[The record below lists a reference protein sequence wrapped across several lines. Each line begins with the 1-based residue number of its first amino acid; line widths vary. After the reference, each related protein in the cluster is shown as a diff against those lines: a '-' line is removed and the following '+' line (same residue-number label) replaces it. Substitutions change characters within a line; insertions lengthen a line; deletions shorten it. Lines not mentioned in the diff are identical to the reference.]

1 MSTFAG
7 EVAVVTGATRGIG
20 RAIALELGRQ
30 GCHVAFSYRTR
41 ADLAETLTEEL
52 RALGVRSLAAQV
64 DSADL
69 DRVRDMIAR
78 TRGELGEVR
87 ALVNNAGITRDK
99 LLMTMGAADWQDV
112 IDANLTGVF
121 NFCRAVITPM
131 MKAKSGRI
139 LNVTSVSG
147 IVGMPGQANY
157 SASKAGIIG
166 FTKALAKEVGRLQI
180 TVNALA
186 LGFIRT
192 DMTAGLKPE
201 HERQATEL
209 IPLRRFGEPED
220 VAPVAAF
227 LLSPAARYV
236 TGAVVHVDGGLAT

>member
-1 MSTFAG
+1 M
-7 EVAVVTGATRGIG
+7 
-20 RAIALELGRQ
+20 
-30 GCHVAFSYRTR
+30 
-41 ADLAETLTEEL
+41 
-52 RALGVRSLAAQV
+52 

-69 DRVRDMIAR
+69 ERVREMIAR
-78 TRGELGEVR
+78 TRSELGAVH

-99 LLMTMGAADWQDV
+99 LLMMMGADDWKDV
-112 IDANLTGVF
+112 VDTNLTGVF
-121 NFCRAVITPM
+121 NFCRAVIMPM
-131 MKAKSGRI
+131 MKAKSGAI

-201 HERQATEL
+201 YERQATEL
-209 IPLRRFGEPED
+209 IPMRRFGEPED

-236 TGAVVHVDGGLAT
+236 TGAVVHVDGGLAM

>member
-7 EVAVVTGATRGIG
+7 KVAVVTGATRGIG
-20 RAIALELGRQ
+20 RAIVLELARQ
-30 GCHVAFSYRTR
+30 GCDVAFSYRNR
-41 ADLAETLTEEL
+41 GDLAETLTREL
-52 RALGVRSLAAQV
+52 EAAGVRSLAAQV
-64 DSADL
+64 DSADV
-69 DRVRDMIAR
+69 DQVREMIAR
-78 TRGELGEVR
+78 TRRELGEVY
-87 ALVNNAGITRDK
+87 ALVNNAGVTRDK
-99 LLMTMGAADWQDV
+99 LLMMMTADDWKGV
-112 IDANLTGVF
+112 IDTNLTGVF
-121 NFCRAVITPM
+121 NFCRALITPM

-147 IVGMPGQANY
+147 IVGMPGQTNY

-192 DMTAGLKPE
+192 DMTAALKPE

-209 IPLRRFGEPED
+209 IPLHRFGTPED

-227 LLSPAARYV
+227 LLSPAAGYM

>member
-1 MSTFAG
+1 MSTHRRQ
-7 EVAVVTGATRGIG
+7 VAVVTGATRGIG
-20 RAIALELGRQ
+20 RAIALELARREYD
-30 GCHVAFSYRTR
+30 VAFTYRSR
-41 ADLAETLTEEL
+41 ADLAETLRQEL
-52 RALGVRSLAAQV
+52 EGLGVRSLAAQV

-69 DRVRDMIAR
+69 DRVREMIAR
-78 TRGELGEVR
+78 TRSELGEVD
-87 ALVNNAGITRDK
+87 ALVNNAGITKDK
-99 LLMTMGAADWQDV
+99 LLMMMGTDDWKDV
-112 IDANLTGVF
+112 VDTNLTGVF
-121 NFCRAVITPM
+121 NFCRAVITQM

-147 IVGMPGQANY
+147 VVGMPGQANY

-201 HERQATEL
+201 YEQQATEL
-209 IPLRRFGEPED
+209 IPLRRFGTPED

>member
-30 GCHVAFSYRTR
+30 GCHVAFSYRAR

-201 HERQATEL
+201 YERQATEL

>member
-41 ADLAETLTEEL
+41 ADLAVTLTEEL

-69 DRVRDMIAR
+69 DGVRDMIAR

-131 MKAKSGRI
+131 MKAKHGRI
-139 LNVTSVSG
+139 LNITSVSG

>member
-1 MSTFAG
+1 MSTHG
-7 EVAVVTGATRGIG
+7 RQVAVVTGATRGIG
-20 RAIALELGRQ
+20 RAIALELARREYD
-30 GCHVAFSYRTR
+30 VAFTYRSR
-41 ADLAETLTEEL
+41 ADLAETLRQEL
-52 RALGVRSLAAQV
+52 EGLGARSLAAQV

-69 DRVRDMIAR
+69 DRVREMIAR
-78 TRGELGEVR
+78 TRSELGEVD
-87 ALVNNAGITRDK
+87 ALVNNAGITKDK
-99 LLMTMGAADWQDV
+99 LLMMMGTDDWKDV
-112 IDANLTGVF
+112 VDTNLTGVF
-121 NFCRAVITPM
+121 NFCRAVITQM

-147 IVGMPGQANY
+147 VVGMPGQANY

-201 HERQATEL
+201 YEQQATEL
-209 IPLRRFGEPED
+209 IPLRRFGTPED

-236 TGAVVHVDGGLAT
+236 TGAVVHVDGGLAM

>member
-1 MSTFAG
+1 VSVFAG
-7 EVAVVTGATRGIG
+7 QVAVVTGATRGIG
-20 RAIALELGRQ
+20 RAIALELARQ
-30 GCHVAFSYRTR
+30 GCNVAFSYRSRT
-41 ADLAETLTEEL
+41 DLADALTGEL
-52 RALGVRSLAAQV
+52 EALGVRSLAAQV
-64 DSADL
+64 DAVDL
-69 DRVRDMIAR
+69 DRVREMVAN
-78 TRGELGEVR
+78 TRRELGEIN

-99 LLMTMGAADWQDV
+99 LLMMMGGDDWKDV
-112 IDANLTGVF
+112 IDTNLTGVF

-139 LNVTSVSG
+139 LNITSVSG
-147 IVGMPGQANY
+147 IVGMPGQTNY

-201 HERQATEL
+201 YERLATEM
-209 IPLRRFGEPED
+209 IPLRRFGTPED

-227 LLSPAARYV
+227 LLSPAAAYM
-236 TGAVVHVDGGLAT
+236 TGAVVQLDGGLAT

>member
-1 MSTFAG
+1 M
-7 EVAVVTGATRGIG
+7 VAHTR
-20 RAIALELGRQ
+20 R
-30 GCHVAFSYRTR
+30 
-41 ADLAETLTEEL
+41 
-52 RALGVRSLAAQV
+52 
-64 DSADL
+64 
-69 DRVRDMIAR
+69 
-78 TRGELGEVR
+78 ELGEIN

-99 LLMTMGAADWQDV
+99 LLMMMGGDDWKDV
-112 IDANLTGVF
+112 IDTNLTGVF

-139 LNVTSVSG
+139 LNITSVSG
-147 IVGMPGQANY
+147 IVGMPGQTNY

-201 HERQATEL
+201 YERLATEM
-209 IPLRRFGEPED
+209 IPLRRFGTPED

-227 LLSPAARYV
+227 LLSPAAAYM
-236 TGAVVHVDGGLAT
+236 TGAVVQLDGGLAT

>member
-1 MSTFAG
+1 VSVFAG
-7 EVAVVTGATRGIG
+7 QVAIVTGATRGIG
-20 RAIALELGRQ
+20 RAIALELARQ
-30 GCHVAFSYRTR
+30 GCNVAFSYRSRT
-41 ADLAETLTEEL
+41 DLADALTGEL
-52 RALGVRSLAAQV
+52 EALGVRSLAAQV
-64 DSADL
+64 DAADL
-69 DRVRDMIAR
+69 DRVREMVAH
-78 TRGELGEVR
+78 TRRELGEIN

-99 LLMTMGAADWQDV
+99 LLMMMGGDDWKDV
-112 IDANLTGVF
+112 IDTNLTGVF

-139 LNVTSVSG
+139 LNITSVSG
-147 IVGMPGQANY
+147 IVGMPGQTNY

-201 HERQATEL
+201 YERLATEM
-209 IPLRRFGEPED
+209 IPLRRFGTPED

-227 LLSPAARYV
+227 LLSPAAAYM
-236 TGAVVHVDGGLAT
+236 TGAVVQLDGGLAT

>member
-1 MSTFAG
+1 VSVFAG
-7 EVAVVTGATRGIG
+7 QVAIVTGATRGIG
-20 RAIALELGRQ
+20 RAIALELARQ
-30 GCHVAFSYRTR
+30 GCNVAFSYRSRT
-41 ADLAETLTEEL
+41 DLADALTGEL
-52 RALGVRSLAAQV
+52 EALGVRSLAAQV
-64 DSADL
+64 DAVDL
-69 DRVRDMIAR
+69 DRVREMVAN
-78 TRGELGEVR
+78 TRRELGEIN

-99 LLMTMGAADWQDV
+99 LLMMMGGDDWKDV
-112 IDANLTGVF
+112 IDTNLTGVF

-139 LNVTSVSG
+139 LNITSVSG
-147 IVGMPGQANY
+147 IVGMPGQTNY

-201 HERQATEL
+201 YERLATEM
-209 IPLRRFGEPED
+209 IPLRRFGTPED

-227 LLSPAARYV
+227 LLSPAAAYM
-236 TGAVVHVDGGLAT
+236 TGAVVQLDGGLAT

>member
-1 MSTFAG
+1 MSAFAG
-7 EVAVVTGATRGIG
+7 DVAVVTGATRGIG
-20 RAIALELGRQ
+20 RAIALELARQ
-30 GCHVAFSYRTR
+30 GCDVAFTYRTR
-41 ADLAETLTEEL
+41 ADLAETLTDEI
-52 RALGVRSLAAQV
+52 RAVGVRAVAAQV

-69 DRVRDMIAR
+69 DCVREMIVR
-78 TRGELGEVR
+78 TRRELGEIRV
-87 ALVNNAGITRDK
+87 LVNNAGITRDK
-99 LLMTMGAADWQDV
+99 LLMTMGADDWKDV
-112 IDANLTGVF
+112 VDTNLTGVF

-201 HERQATEL
+201 YERQAMEM
-209 IPLRRFGEPED
+209 IPLRRFGEPAD

>member
-20 RAIALELGRQ
+20 RAIALELARQ
-30 GCHVAFSYRTR
+30 GCDVAFTYRSR
-41 ADLAETLTEEL
+41 ADLAETLTAEL
-52 RALGVRSLAAQV
+52 RALGVRALAARV

-69 DRVRDMIAR
+69 GGVREMIAR
-78 TRGELGEVR
+78 TRSELGEIRV
-87 ALVNNAGITRDK
+87 LVNNAGITRDK
-99 LLMTMGAADWQDV
+99 LLMTMSADDWRDV

-121 NFCRAVITPM
+121 NFSRAVITPM

-201 HERQATEL
+201 YERKATEL
-209 IPLRRFGEPED
+209 IPLGRFGEPED

>member
-1 MSTFAG
+1 MSTLAG
-7 EVAVVTGATRGIG
+7 QVAVVTGATRGIG
-20 RAIALELGRQ
+20 RAIALELGRH
-30 GCHVAFSYRTR
+30 GYDVAFSYRSR
-41 ADLAETLTEEL
+41 ADLAETLTDEL
-52 RALGVRSLAAQV
+52 RALGVRALAAQV
-64 DSADL
+64 NSADL
-69 DRVRDMIAR
+69 GQVREMIAHTKR
-78 TRGELGEVR
+78 ELGEVH

-99 LLMTMGAADWQDV
+99 LLMTMAADDWQDV
-112 IDANLTGVF
+112 IDTNLTGVF

-166 FTKALAKEVGRLQI
+166 FTKALAKEVARLQI

-201 HERQATEL
+201 YERLATEM

-227 LLSPAARYV
+227 LLSPAARYM

>member
-1 MSTFAG
+1 VSVFAG
-7 EVAVVTGATRGIG
+7 QVAVVTGATRGIG
-20 RAIALELGRQ
+20 RAIALELARQ
-30 GCHVAFSYRTR
+30 GCNVAFSYRSRT
-41 ADLAETLTEEL
+41 DLADALTGEL
-52 RALGVRSLAAQV
+52 EALGVRSLAAQV
-64 DSADL
+64 DAVDL
-69 DRVRDMIAR
+69 DRVREMVAH
-78 TRGELGEVR
+78 TRRELGEIN

-99 LLMTMGAADWQDV
+99 LLMMMGGDDWKDV
-112 IDANLTGVF
+112 IDTNLTGVF

-139 LNVTSVSG
+139 LNITSVSG
-147 IVGMPGQANY
+147 IVGMPGQTNY

-201 HERQATEL
+201 YERLATEM
-209 IPLRRFGEPED
+209 IPLRRFGTPED

-227 LLSPAARYV
+227 LLSPAAAYM
-236 TGAVVHVDGGLAT
+236 TGAVVQLDGGLAT

>member
-1 MSTFAG
+1 VNAFMG

-20 RAIALELGRQ
+20 RGIALELARQ
-30 GCHVAFSYRTR
+30 GCHVAFSYRSR
-41 ADLAETLTEEL
+41 ADLAETLTAEL
-52 RALGVRSLAAQV
+52 HALGVRSLAAQV
-64 DSADL
+64 DSTDL
-69 DRVRDMIAR
+69 AAVREMIAR
-78 TRGELGEVR
+78 TRGELGEIQV
-87 ALVNNAGITRDK
+87 LVNNAGITRDK
-99 LLMTMGAADWQDV
+99 LLMTMGAGDWQEVLDT
-112 IDANLTGVF
+112 NLTGVF
-121 NFCRAVITPM
+121 NCCRAVITAM

-147 IVGMPGQANY
+147 IVGMPGQVNY

-201 HERQATEL
+201 YERQATDL
-209 IPLRRFGEPED
+209 IPLRRFGTVED

-227 LLSPAARYV
+227 LVSPAARYI
-236 TGAVVHVDGGLAT
+236 TGTVVHVDGGLAM

>member
-1 MSTFAG
+1 VSVFAG
-7 EVAVVTGATRGIG
+7 QVAIVTGATRGIG
-20 RAIALELGRQ
+20 RAIALELARQ
-30 GCHVAFSYRTR
+30 GCNVAFSYRSRT
-41 ADLAETLTEEL
+41 DLADALTGEL
-52 RALGVRSLAAQV
+52 EALGVRSLAAQV
-64 DSADL
+64 DAADL
-69 DRVRDMIAR
+69 DRVREMVVH
-78 TRGELGEVR
+78 TRRELGDIN

-99 LLMTMGAADWQDV
+99 LLMMMGGDDWKDV
-112 IDANLTGVF
+112 IDTNLTGVF

-139 LNVTSVSG
+139 LNITSVSG
-147 IVGMPGQANY
+147 IVGMPGQTNY

-186 LGFIRT
+186 LGFIQT

-201 HERQATEL
+201 YERLATEM
-209 IPLRRFGEPED
+209 IPLRRFGTPED

-227 LLSPAARYV
+227 LLSPAAAYM
-236 TGAVVHVDGGLAT
+236 TGAVVQLDGGLAT

>member
-1 MSTFAG
+1 VSVFAG
-7 EVAVVTGATRGIG
+7 QVAIVTGATRGIG
-20 RAIALELGRQ
+20 RAIALELARQ
-30 GCHVAFSYRTR
+30 GCNVAFSYRSRT
-41 ADLAETLTEEL
+41 DLADALTREL
-52 RALGVRSLAAQV
+52 EALGVRSLAAQV
-64 DSADL
+64 DAVDL
-69 DRVRDMIAR
+69 DRVREMVAH
-78 TRGELGEVR
+78 TRRELGEIN

-99 LLMTMGAADWQDV
+99 LLMMMGGDDWKDV
-112 IDANLTGVF
+112 IDTNLTGVF

-139 LNVTSVSG
+139 LNITSVSG
-147 IVGMPGQANY
+147 IVGMPGQTNY

-201 HERQATEL
+201 YERLATEM
-209 IPLRRFGEPED
+209 IPLRRFGTPED

-227 LLSPAARYV
+227 LLSPAAAYM
-236 TGAVVHVDGGLAT
+236 TGAVVQLDGGLAT

>member
-1 MSTFAG
+1 MSAFAG
-7 EVAVVTGATRGIG
+7 DVAVVTGATRGIG
-20 RAIALELGRQ
+20 RAIALELARQ
-30 GCHVAFSYRTR
+30 GSDVAFTYRTR
-41 ADLAETLTEEL
+41 ADLAETLTDEL
-52 RALGVRSLAAQV
+52 HGLGVHALAAQV
-64 DSADL
+64 DSADFA
-69 DRVRDMIAR
+69 RVREMITR
-78 TRGELGEVR
+78 TRKEMGEVR
-87 ALVNNAGITRDK
+87 VLVNNAGITRDK
-99 LLMTMGAADWQDV
+99 LLMTMGADDWKDV
-112 IDANLTGVF
+112 VDTNLTGVF

-201 HERQATEL
+201 YERQAMDL
-209 IPLRRFGEPED
+209 IPLRRFGEPAD

-236 TGAVVHVDGGLAT
+236 TGAVVHVDGGLAM

>member
-30 GCHVAFSYRTR
+30 GCDVAFSYRTR

-78 TRGELGEVR
+78 TRSELGEVR

-227 LLSPAARYV
+227 LLSSAARYV

>member
-1 MSTFAG
+1 VSTFAG
-7 EVAVVTGATRGIG
+7 KVAVVTGATRGIG
-20 RAIALELGRQ
+20 RAIALELARQ
-30 GCHVAFSYRTR
+30 GCDVAFSYRSR
-41 ADLAETLTEEL
+41 ADLAETLTREL
-52 RALGVRSLAAQV
+52 DALGVRSLAAQV

-69 DRVRDMIAR
+69 ERVREMIAR
-78 TRGELGEVR
+78 TRSELGAIH
-87 ALVNNAGITRDK
+87 ALVNNAGITKDK
-99 LLMTMGAADWQDV
+99 LLMMMGPDDWKDV
-112 IDANLTGVF
+112 VDTNLTGVF

-131 MKAKSGRI
+131 MKAKSGAI

-201 HERQATEL
+201 YERQATGL
-209 IPLRRFGEPED
+209 IPMRRFGEPED

-227 LLSPAARYV
+227 LLSPAARYM
-236 TGAVVHVDGGLAT
+236 TGAVVHVDGGLAM

>member
-1 MSTFAG
+1 MSVFG
-7 EVAVVTGATRGIG
+7 GQVAVVTGATRGIG
-20 RAIALELGRQ
+20 RAIALELARQ
-30 GCHVAFSYRTR
+30 GCSVAFSYRSRT
-41 ADLAETLTEEL
+41 DLAQTLTREL
-52 RALGVRSLAAQV
+52 EALGVRSLAAQV

-69 DRVRDMIAR
+69 DRVREMIAH
-78 TRGELGEVR
+78 TRRELGDIH

-99 LLMTMGAADWQDV
+99 LLMMMGADDWRDV
-112 IDANLTGVF
+112 VDTNLTGVF

-201 HERQATEL
+201 YERQATEM
-209 IPLRRFGEPED
+209 IPLRRFGTPED

-227 LLSPAARYV
+227 LLSPAAAYM
-236 TGAVVHVDGGLAT
+236 TGAVVQLDGGLAT

>member
-1 MSTFAG
+1 VSVFAG
-7 EVAVVTGATRGIG
+7 QVAVVTGATRGIG
-20 RAIALELGRQ
+20 RAIALELARQ
-30 GCHVAFSYRTR
+30 GCNVAFSYRSRT
-41 ADLAETLTEEL
+41 DLADALTRELET
-52 RALGVRSLAAQV
+52 LGVRSLAAQV
-64 DSADL
+64 DGADL
-69 DRVRDMIAR
+69 DRVREMVAH
-78 TRGELGEVR
+78 TRRELGEIN

-99 LLMTMGAADWQDV
+99 LLMMMGGDDWKDV
-112 IDANLTGVF
+112 IDTNLTGVF

-139 LNVTSVSG
+139 LNITSVSG
-147 IVGMPGQANY
+147 IVGMPGQTNY

-201 HERQATEL
+201 YERLATEM
-209 IPLRRFGEPED
+209 IPLRRFGTPED

-227 LLSPAARYV
+227 LLSPAAAYM
-236 TGAVVHVDGGLAT
+236 TGAVVQLDGGLAT

>member
-1 MSTFAG
+1 VSVLAG
-7 EVAVVTGATRGIG
+7 RVAVVTGATRGIG
-20 RAIALELGRQ
+20 RAIALELARQ
-30 GCHVAFSYRTR
+30 GCNVAFSYRSRT
-41 ADLAETLTEEL
+41 DLAETLTQEL
-52 RALGVRSLAAQV
+52 TALGVRSLAAQV
-64 DSADL
+64 DGADL
-69 DRVRDMIAR
+69 DRVRDMITR
-78 TRGELGEVR
+78 TRRELGEID
-87 ALVNNAGITRDK
+87 ALVNNAGITRDT
-99 LLMTMGAADWQDV
+99 LLMTMRPEDWRDV
-112 IDANLTGVF
+112 IETNLTGTF
-121 NFCRAVITPM
+121 NFCRAVITQM
-131 MKAKSGRI
+131 MKAKSGAI

-157 SASKAGIIG
+157 SASKAGVIG

-201 HERQATEL
+201 YERQATEL

-236 TGAVVHVDGGLAT
+236 TGAVIHVDGGLAT

>member
-1 MSTFAG
+1 VSVFAG
-7 EVAVVTGATRGIG
+7 QVAVVTGATRGIG
-20 RAIALELGRQ
+20 RAIALELARQ
-30 GCHVAFSYRTR
+30 GCNVAFSYRSRT
-41 ADLAETLTEEL
+41 DLADALTREL
-52 RALGVRSLAAQV
+52 EALGVRSLAAQV
-64 DSADL
+64 DAVDL
-69 DRVRDMIAR
+69 DRVREMVAH
-78 TRGELGEVR
+78 TRRELGEIN

-99 LLMTMGAADWQDV
+99 LLMMMGGDDWKDV
-112 IDANLTGVF
+112 IDTNLTGVF

-139 LNVTSVSG
+139 LNITSVSG
-147 IVGMPGQANY
+147 IVGMPGQTNY

-201 HERQATEL
+201 YERLATEM
-209 IPLRRFGEPED
+209 IPLRRFGTPED

-227 LLSPAARYV
+227 LLSPAAAYM
-236 TGAVVHVDGGLAT
+236 TGAVVQLDGGLAT

>member
-1 MSTFAG
+1 MSAHG
-7 EVAVVTGATRGIG
+7 RQVAVVTGATRGIG
-20 RAIALELGRQ
+20 RAIALELARQ
-30 GCHVAFSYRTR
+30 EYDVAFTYRSR
-41 ADLAETLTEEL
+41 AELAETLRQEL
-52 RALGVRSLAAQV
+52 ESLGARSLAAQV

-69 DRVRDMIAR
+69 DRVREMIAR
-78 TRGELGEVR
+78 TRSELGEVD
-87 ALVNNAGITRDK
+87 ALVNNAGITKDK
-99 LLMTMGAADWQDV
+99 LLMMMGTDDWKDV
-112 IDANLTGVF
+112 VDTNLTGVF
-121 NFCRAVITPM
+121 NFCRAVITQM

-201 HERQATEL
+201 YEQQATEL
-209 IPLRRFGEPED
+209 ISLRRFGTPED

-227 LLSPAARYV
+227 LLSPAARYM

>member
-1 MSTFAG
+1 VRVFAG
-7 EVAVVTGATRGIG
+7 QVAVVTGATRGIG
-20 RAIALELGRQ
+20 RAIALELARQ
-30 GCHVAFSYRTR
+30 GCNVAFSYRSRT
-41 ADLAETLTEEL
+41 DLADALTGEL
-52 RALGVRSLAAQV
+52 EALGVRSLAAQV
-64 DSADL
+64 DAVDL
-69 DRVRDMIAR
+69 DRVREMVAH
-78 TRGELGEVR
+78 TRRELGEIN

-99 LLMTMGAADWQDV
+99 LLMMMGGDDWKDV
-112 IDANLTGVF
+112 IDTNLTGVF

-139 LNVTSVSG
+139 LNITSVSG
-147 IVGMPGQANY
+147 IVGMPGQTNY

-201 HERQATEL
+201 YERLATEM
-209 IPLRRFGEPED
+209 IPLRRFGTPED

-227 LLSPAARYV
+227 LLSPAAAYM
-236 TGAVVHVDGGLAT
+236 TGAVVQLDGGLAT

>member
-1 MSTFAG
+1 VSVFAG
-7 EVAVVTGATRGIG
+7 QVAIVTGATRGIG
-20 RAIALELGRQ
+20 RAIALELARQ
-30 GCHVAFSYRTR
+30 GCNVAFSYRSRT
-41 ADLAETLTEEL
+41 DLADALTGEL
-52 RALGVRSLAAQV
+52 EALGVRSLAAQV
-64 DSADL
+64 DAVDL
-69 DRVRDMIAR
+69 DRVREMVAH
-78 TRGELGEVR
+78 TRRELGEIN

-99 LLMTMGAADWQDV
+99 LLMMMGGDDWKDV
-112 IDANLTGVF
+112 IDTNLTGVF

-139 LNVTSVSG
+139 LNITSVSG
-147 IVGMPGQANY
+147 IVGMPGQTNY

-201 HERQATEL
+201 YERLATEM
-209 IPLRRFGEPED
+209 IPLRRFGTPED

-227 LLSPAARYV
+227 LLSPAAAYM
-236 TGAVVHVDGGLAT
+236 TGAVVQLDGGLAT

>member
-1 MSTFAG
+1 MSTLAG

-201 HERQATEL
+201 YERQATEL

>member
-1 MSTFAG
+1 VSTFAG

-20 RAIALELGRQ
+20 RAIALELARQ
-30 GCHVAFSYRTR
+30 GYDVAFSYRSR
-41 ADLAETLTEEL
+41 ADLAETLTREL
-52 RALGVRSLAAQV
+52 EALGVRSLAAQV

-69 DRVRDMIAR
+69 DRVREMIAR
-78 TRGELGEVR
+78 TRSELGEIR

-99 LLMTMGAADWQDV
+99 LLMTMSADDWQNV

-121 NFCRAVITPM
+121 NFSRAVITPM

-201 HERQATEL
+201 YERQATEL
-209 IPLRRFGEPED
+209 IPLRRFGTPED

-227 LLSPAARYV
+227 LLSPAAGYM
-236 TGAVVHVDGGLAT
+236 TGAIVQLDGGLAT

>member
-1 MSTFAG
+1 VSTFAG
-7 EVAVVTGATRGIG
+7 RVAVVTGATRGIG
-20 RAIALELGRQ
+20 RAIALELARQ
-30 GCHVAFSYRTR
+30 GCNVAFSYRSRT
-41 ADLAETLTEEL
+41 DLAETLTREL
-52 RALGVRSLAAQV
+52 DALGVRSLAAQV

-69 DRVRDMIAR
+69 ERVREMIAR
-78 TRGELGEVR
+78 TRSELGEIH
-87 ALVNNAGITRDK
+87 ALVNNAGITKDK
-99 LLMTMGAADWQDV
+99 LLMTMGADDWKDV
-112 IDANLTGVF
+112 VDTNLTGVF

-157 SASKAGIIG
+157 AASKAGIIG

-201 HERQATEL
+201 YERHATEL
-209 IPLRRFGEPED
+209 IPMRRFGEPED

-227 LLSPAARYV
+227 LLSPAARYM
-236 TGAVVHVDGGLAT
+236 TGAVVHVDGGLAM

>member
-1 MSTFAG
+1 MSTLAG

-30 GCHVAFSYRTR
+30 GFHVAFSYRTR

-139 LNVTSVSG
+139 LNITSVSG